1 MPDSEKKFT
10 AYTYQYKCDGWF
22 MKSVPWTGTRSFIHE
37 DELDPHS
44 QTSPKKQA
52 EEDALKYTK
61 SSKCSVDLLQSF
73 HMTVKMGEP
82 YKALINNFS
91 VQ

>member
-1 MPDSEKKFT
+1 MSDNEKKFT
-10 AYTYQYKCDGWF
+10 AYTYQYKCNGWV
-22 MKSVPWTGTRSFIHE
+22 VPWTGTRSFIHE
-37 DELDPHS
+37 DALD
-44 QTSPKKQA
+44 PKKQA

-61 SSKCSVDLLQSF
+61 SSKCSVELLQSF

-82 YKALINNFS
+82 YKALVNNFS